1 MKAVVVAEGGSVEVK
16 DVPKPVLSEPG
27 KVLIKVE
34 TAAQNPTD
42 CTSPS
47 LSFEREL
54 YLIADCAHQLRIY
67 L

>member
-1 MKAVVVAEGGSVEVK
+1 MKAVVVAEGGSVEVR

-42 CTSPS
+42 CKSP
-47 LSFEREL
+47 FEREL
-54 YLIADCAHQLRIY
+54 YSIVDCTHQL
-67 L
+67 